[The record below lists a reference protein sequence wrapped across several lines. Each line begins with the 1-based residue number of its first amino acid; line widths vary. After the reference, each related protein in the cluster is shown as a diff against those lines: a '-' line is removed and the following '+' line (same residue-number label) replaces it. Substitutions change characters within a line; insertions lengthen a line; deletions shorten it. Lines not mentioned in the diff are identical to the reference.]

1 MIPKLSFAIWTA
13 IAPSLG
19 NHLWQSTLF
28 ASAIALLTL
37 ALRNNRAQVR
47 YWLWL
52 TASVKFLIPFS
63 LLVGLG
69 SHLASPRAAAAP
81 KTGLYFAMEQIGQP
95 FTRQAVPPIPNVTPS
110 TAFQS
115 LTHLL
120 PALLVVW
127 LCGFV
132 VVLLVWCVR
141 WRRISAAVREA
152 EPLRQGRE
160 VEVLRRLESA
170 PGMPKHIEIRS
181 SRGSL
186 EPGIF
191 GITRPVLLWPH
202 GITGRLEDQHL
213 KSILAHELLHIR
225 RRDNLAAA
233 IHMLV
238 EAVFWFHPLVWWM
251 GKRLVEER
259 ERACDE
265 QVLESGGDRQVYAE
279 SILKICEFC
288 VGSPLTCVSGV
299 TGAELKTRI
308 TRIMSGQAARKLDF
322 RRRLLL
328 GAAFI
333 LAVAAPI
340 AAGMFHGTPR
350 RPTAATE
357 NTTASSFAYTNIS
370 IKLDETATAMLKSG
384 KGAIRQTNLGSP
396 GGLSIT
402 NTPLLQ
408 LIGMAY
414 EVQDDRIAG
423 APAWFHTELFDVDA
437 KIDSATAAKL
447 QALAPDQRSFARRR
461 MLQTLLADHFNLAVH
476 RETRD
481 LPVYALI
488 LAESGTKLR
497 EATPGNAYAD
507 SLKGPDGTPL
517 GPGKLTFAPLGSPAL
532 LITAQALPIPSLLRV
547 LSLQVGRT
555 VLDMTGLT
563 GNYDFKLQ
571 WAPLT
576 PKDADNSSATDSSNP
591 SIFQAVQQQL
601 GLKLEPKTAPLEV
614 LVIDH
619 AEIP

>member
-52 TASVKFLIPFS
+52 AASLKFLIPFS

-69 SHLASPRAAAAP
+69 SHLASPRATAAP
-81 KTGLYFAMEQIGQP
+81 KTGLYFAMEQVGQP
-95 FTRQAVPPIPNVTPS
+95 FTRQAVPPIPNATPS

-115 LTHLL
+115 LIHLL

-132 VVLLVWCVR
+132 VVLFVWCVR

-170 PGMPKHIEIRS
+170 AGMPKHIEIRS

-186 EPGIF
+186 EPGVF

-202 GITGRLEDQHL
+202 GITGRLEDEHL

-251 GKRLVEER
+251 GTRLVEER

-308 TRIMSGQAARKLDF
+308 TRIMSGQVARKLDF
-322 RRRLLL
+322 RRKLLL
-328 GAAFI
+328 GAAGA

-340 AAGMFHGTPR
+340 
-350 RPTAATE
+350 
-357 NTTASSFAYTNIS
+357 
-370 IKLDETATAMLKSG
+370 
-384 KGAIRQTNLGSP
+384 
-396 GGLSIT
+396 
-402 NTPLLQ
+402 
-408 LIGMAY
+408 
-414 EVQDDRIAG
+414 VAG
-423 APAWFHTELFDVDA
+423 AFHATPSTQRDA
-437 KIDSATAAKL
+437 GLGDNHQYACFRVRLDCAKQILRVPESCSDPTSSA
-447 QALAPDQRSFARRR
+447 QVPRCSRSFAPH
-461 MLQTLLADHFNLAVH
+461 TEWKTIASSEH
-476 RETRD
+476 
-481 LPVYALI
+481 P
-488 LAESGTKLR
+488 
-497 EATPGNAYAD
+497 
-507 SLKGPDGTPL
+507 
-517 GPGKLTFAPLGSPAL
+517 
-532 LITAQALPIPSLLRV
+532 
-547 LSLQVGRT
+547 
-555 VLDMTGLT
+555 TG
-563 GNYDFKLQ
+563 
-571 WAPLT
+571 
-576 PKDADNSSATDSSNP
+576 
-591 SIFQAVQQQL
+591 
-601 GLKLEPKTAPLEV
+601 
-614 LVIDH
+614 
-619 AEIP
+619 

>member
-13 IAPSLG
+13 VAPALG

-37 ALRNNRAQVR
+37 ALRHNHAQVR

-52 TASVKFLIPFS
+52 AASLKFLIPFS

-69 SHLASPRAAAAP
+69 SHLALPRATATP
-81 KTGLYFAMEQIGQP
+81 KTGLYFAMEQVGQP
-95 FTRQAVPPIPNVTPS
+95 FTRQAVPPIPNATPS

-115 LTHLL
+115 LIHVL

-132 VVLLVWCVR
+132 VVLFVWCVR
-141 WRRISAAVREA
+141 WRRISSTVREA

-160 VEVLRRLESA
+160 VEVLRGLESA
-170 PGMPKHIEIRS
+170 PGMPKHVEIRS

-202 GITGRLEDQHL
+202 GITGRLEDEHL

-251 GKRLVEER
+251 GTRLVEER

-308 TRIMSGQAARKLDF
+308 TRIMSGHVSRKLDV
-322 RRRLLL
+322 RRKLLL
-328 GAAFI
+328 GAAFT

-340 AAGMFHGTPR
+340 ATGILHANPR
-350 RPTAATE
+350 RAESQAQ
-357 NTTASSFAYTNIS
+357 NS
-370 IKLDETATAMLKSG
+370 TATLPAY
-384 KGAIRQTNLGSP
+384 ATV
-396 GGLSIT
+396 SIT
-402 NTPLLQ
+402 PSSSSGDNVVLMFGLGEFISKNASLQ
-408 LIGMAY
+408 QVVRVVYGV
-414 EVQDDRIAG
+414 EDDRIVG
-423 APAWFHTELFDVDA
+423 APAWLSSEKYNVEA
-437 KIDSATAAKL
+437 KEDSSVIDDPRKLSLDQTASE
-447 QALAPDQRSFARRR
+447 QNR
-461 MLQTLLADHFNLAVH
+461 MLQSVLADRLKLVVH
-476 RETRD
+476 RETKD
-481 LPVYALI
+481 VSVLALAI
-488 LAESGTKLR
+488 AKNGPKLQDSNPGAPHPEWHKGPHGLAI
-497 EATPGNAYAD
+497 PGN
-507 SLKGPDGTPL
+507 
-517 GPGKLTFAPLGSPAL
+517 
-532 LITAQALPIPSLLRV
+532 
-547 LSLQVGRT
+547 
-555 VLDMTGLT
+555 LDEW
-563 GNYDFKLQ
+563 Q
-571 WAPLT
+571 RA
-576 PKDADNSSATDSSNP
+576 
-591 SIFQAVQQQL
+591 
-601 GLKLEPKTAPLEV
+601 
-614 LVIDH
+614 
-619 AEIP
+619 